1 MSDSGLKVPSQVFR
15 WFEKMKANYENSVQ
29 ATLKHFENYSNQQ
42 QDRLDK
48 SHQET
53 ITNLKENHAA
63 HLAQSNQVIDDLKQD
78 INYYKQQ
85 IAQQQLAIEKLNNR
99 YDKAM
104 DCLLNNTSQPQ
115 NIKEIYNAEDKIQ
128 ADHIFISDNSVS
140 IVEVPENEYASQT
153 ETSEIT
159 EESTPNLIDEELY
172 LQGLSERKSGDFDA
186 AIQHFNHAAE
196 LGCAKS
202 MGALARAY
210 FTAEGVEEDQLVGL
224 CWLIKAAI
232 SGLPQAINKLD
243 SYKLEQPELYDQ
255 ASCLLNDS
263 PRNEISEQNKMNIV

>member
-85 IAQQQLAIEKLNNR
+85 IAQQQLVIEKLNNR

-140 IVEVPENEYASQT
+140 IVEVPENEYASPT

-172 LQGLSERKSGDFDA
+172 LQGLSERKSGNFDA
-186 AIQHFNHAAE
+186 AIQRFNHAAE

-224 CWLIKAAI
+224 CWLIKAAN

-263 PRNEISEQNKMNIV
+263 PRNEISKQNKMNIV

>member
-85 IAQQQLAIEKLNNR
+85 IAQQQLVIEKLNNR

-140 IVEVPENEYASQT
+140 IVEVPENEYASPT

-159 EESTPNLIDEELY
+159 EESTPKLIDEELY

-224 CWLIKAAI
+224 CWLIKASN

-263 PRNEISEQNKMNIV
+263 PRNEINEQNKMNIV